1 MLTPHEEE
9 KLRLLLNMLQEHNYN
24 NMHRQRI
31 DVSNR
36 LRDER
41 GRFLPNDI
49 DLYSFGKQGELLLDL
64 DDVTYEDEPPRE
76 IKLVK
81 VDGTYGT
88 YRIEEKMK
96 PSDVVV
102 LVCFVIILVIAHF
115 A

>member
-9 KLRLLLNMLQEHNYN
+9 KLRLLLSMLQEHSHN
-24 NMHRQRI
+24 NMHRSRI

-41 GRFLPNDI
+41 GRFLPNDS

-64 DDVTYEDEPPRE
+64 SDIDEDEPPRE

-96 PSDVVV
+96 PSDVVA
-102 LVCFVIILVIAHF
+102 LVCFVIVLLIAYF
-115 A
+115 G

>member
-9 KLRLLLNMLQEHNYN
+9 KLQLLLSMLQEHNYN
-24 NMHRQRI
+24 NMNRPRI

-41 GRFLPNDI
+41 GRFLPNDQ
-49 DLYSFGKQGELLLDL
+49 DRYSFGKQGELLLDL

-102 LVCFVIILVIAHF
+102 LVCFVIVLLIAYF
-115 A
+115 G

>member
-1 MLTPHEEE
+1 MLTPQEEE
-9 KLRLLLNMLQEHNYN
+9 KLRLLLNMLQERDYYS
-24 NMHRQRI
+24 RPRI

-36 LRDER
+36 LRDEK
-41 GRFLPNDI
+41 GRFLPNDS

-64 DDVTYEDEPPRE
+64 DEVTYEDEPPRE

-88 YRIEEKMK
+88 YRVEEKMK

-102 LVCFVIILVIAHF
+102 LVCFVIVLIITYF
-115 A
+115 G

>member
-9 KLRLLLNMLQEHNYN
+9 KLRLLLSMLQERDYYS
-24 NMHRQRI
+24 RPKI

-49 DLYSFGKQGELLLDL
+49 NLYSFGKQGELLLDL

-96 PSDVVV
+96 PSDVVA
-102 LVCFVIILVIAHF
+102 LVCFVIILVIAYF
-115 A
+115 G